1 MFYYNNITYEV
12 QTFKNKDKRKS
23 LLRNIF
29 VCHSP
34 VYICLFVAANL
45 LQLKRAY
52 DTARDENAMSS
63 LIGYNRVYIKYIIG
77 SVRKQPPLVYN
88 KRLLLKISQYY
99 RKITMLNSLFNNFIK
114 KRLQHSCLLVNIVEI
129 LRSPI
134 LKNICE
140 RLLLSDG
147 ISTRSI

>member
-29 VCHSP
+29 VRHSP

-88 KRLLLKISQYY
+88 KRLLLKISQY
-99 RKITMLNSLFNNFIK
+99 
-114 KRLQHSCLLVNIVEI
+114 
-129 LRSPI
+129 
-134 LKNICE
+134 
-140 RLLLSDG
+140 
-147 ISTRSI
+147 